1 LEVRVDRTATMRPFV
16 RRPGRGLFDRAET
29 KSAPKLEL
37 GDSQENANEA
47 GGSKGGL
54 NSGAFNDLAHNARVG
69 REEPRRRRSSS
80 LRVSQAKNVANKKR
94 IKYGI
99 VCSGTGW
106 LWRLHTWTV
115 MSNGRGPRSGPCSRC
130 SGRSAEPEAVKGMQ
144 MCKAVARKVTP
155 REHRAFEGGGGQPA
169 KMFRARSRTS

>member
-1 LEVRVDRTATMRPFV
+1 VFLIDQYDREHCSELEVRVDRTATMRPFV

-69 REEPRRRRSSS
+69 REEPWAAP
-80 LRVSQAKNVANKKR
+80 LIQPPGVPGEK
-94 IKYGI
+94 
-99 VCSGTGW
+99 CS
-106 LWRLHTWTV
+106 
-115 MSNGRGPRSGPCSRC
+115 
-130 SGRSAEPEAVKGMQ
+130 E
-144 MCKAVARKVTP
+144 
-155 REHRAFEGGGGQPA
+155 
-169 KMFRARSRTS
+169 